1 MARIDRFIKVIH
13 QSGGERLVMASG
25 EKAIMILRGQSRTI
39 SAQPAT
45 APQIQDLV
53 GEILPAGS
61 DVPALTG
68 GETQFEYAA
77 PSGAVQVRIV
87 GGQGSLRLE
96 IAPAGSTAAIA
107 PPSAAVGQ
115 SASSGT
121 PTNSGGAPTA
131 SVAPA
136 PSVAPDAA
144 TPGSPRLDP
153 SRMEALFR
161 KLFEQKC
168 SDLHLS
174 SGHPPLFRKDGE
186 IMELG
191 EEKTNTPEQVREL
204 LRSIATDRS
213 WKTFEETNDVDF
225 AYEVVGVARYRCNL
239 FMDRLGPGGV
249 FRLIP
254 SVIPTAQE
262 LGLSRHVIELCHL
275 TKGLVVVTGP
285 TGSGK
290 STTLAAMIDY
300 INKERSEHIL
310 TIEDPIEFVH
320 PRKKALINQREIGIH
335 TAGFKKALRAALRED
350 PDIVLVGEMR
360 DLETVAIALETAET
374 GHLVFGTLHT
384 NTAPSTIDRII
395 DQFPANEQA
404 QIRTMLSECLKAVI
418 AQILCKKI
426 GGGRVAAQEVLIV
439 TSAISNMIRDGKTYQ
454 IPSIMQTGRA
464 IGMRTLNESLL
475 DLVKKKIVDP
485 QEAYAR
491 AVAKA
496 DLVSSFERNGIK
508 WKMPGDGKPAAAPS
522 SGTAAG
528 GASMADGSRTAA

>member
-25 EKAIMILRGQSRTI
+25 EKAIMILRGQSRPI
-39 SAQPAT
+39 SPQPAT
-45 APQIQDLV
+45 AAQIQDLV
-53 GEILPAGS
+53 REILPAGS
-61 DVPALTG
+61 DIPAPTG
-68 GETQFEYAA
+68 GETRFDYAA
-77 PSGAVQVRIV
+77 PSGAVQVRIA

-96 IAPAGSTAAIA
+96 IAPA
-107 PPSAAVGQ
+107 
-115 SASSGT
+115 
-121 PTNSGGAPTA
+121 
-131 SVAPA
+131 
-136 PSVAPDAA
+136 PSVAPVAA

-161 KLFEQKC
+161 KVFEQKC

-174 SGHPPLFRKDGE
+174 SGHAPLFRKDGE
-186 IMELG
+186 ITELG

-204 LRSIATDRS
+204 LRSITTERN
-213 WKTFEETNDVDF
+213 WTIFEETHDVDF
-225 AYEVVGVARYRCNL
+225 AYEVADVARYRCNL

-262 LGLSRHVIELCHL
+262 LGLSRHIMELCHL

-320 PRKKALINQREIGIH
+320 SRKKALINQREIGVH
-335 TAGFKKALRAALRED
+335 TEGFKRALRAALRED

-384 NTAPSTIDRII
+384 NTAPSTVDRII
-395 DQFPANEQA
+395 DQFPASEQG
-404 QIRTMLSECLKAVI
+404 QIRTMLSESLKAVI

-439 TSAISNMIRDGKTYQ
+439 NSAISNLIRDRKTYQ

-475 DLVKKKIVDP
+475 DLVMKKIIDP

-496 DLVSSFERNGIK
+496 DLTASFERNGIK
-508 WKMPGDGKPAAAPS
+508 WTMPGDRKPVAVPS

-528 GASMADGSRTAA
+528 GANMAGGSRAAA